1 MTTAPEAPVTGE
13 GLRKLR
19 REQRM
24 AGLLRLCEGV
34 TVRDWQQSAVCVD
47 TDPELFDL
55 DDADSG
61 TPSGLVHA
69 VNLARHEQA
78 TEYCRRCPV
87 RLACL
92 ADALERGTKGTRGG
106 ELLTDE
112 DHLAARRVRKQMW
125 EESL

>member
-1 MTTAPEAPVTGE
+1 MTVAPEAPVTGE
-13 GLRKLR
+13 TLRKVR

-24 AGLLRLCEGV
+24 AGLIRECAGA
-34 TVRDWQQSAVCVD
+34 TVRDWQRRAVCVD
-47 TDPELFDL
+47 SDPELFDL

-78 TEYCRRCPV
+78 TGYCCRCPV

-106 ELLTDE
+106 ELFTDE
-112 DHLAARRVRKQMW
+112 DHLAARRVRRQMW
-125 EESL
+125 EETQ